1 MKSRK
6 EFNEKEIKALLT
18 RLKEGQEQ
26 YPADL
31 LENRRARFLVS
42 VPPAGFILASKAIYK
57 TILHGIQT
65 TVVGVTK
72 VILLSV
78 IGMTAVGTVLVGYNQ
93 GWARFLDDEVRTI
106 PTIVAPANQVGTLP
120 ASDLEETI
128 AAYHPS
134 ETISPSQT
142 PTITPTDTPT
152 PTSTPTGTITPI
164 FTPVS
169 TFTSSPAPDDNPI
182 QLPRINPTATPNI
195 KPTDTPKI
203 EPTDTPKV
211 EPTDTPKIE
220 PTDTP
225 RIEPTDTPKVE
236 PTDTPRIEPTDTP
249 IIEPTH
255 TPVIHPTHTPEFH
268 PTRTRE
274 FHPTRTPDI
283 NPTRT
288 REIRPTDTPADNHD
302 GHDCDKTP
310 HPGIRTRI
318 PPAP

>member
-6 EFNEKEIKALLT
+6 EFSEKEIKELIT
-18 RLKEGQEQ
+18 RLKDSQEQ

-31 LENRRARFLVS
+31 LKNRRARFLIS

-195 KPTDTPKI
+195 KPTDTP
-203 EPTDTPKV
+203 
-211 EPTDTPKIE
+211 
-220 PTDTP
+220 
-225 RIEPTDTPKVE
+225 RIEPTDTPKIE

-283 NPTRT
+283 HPTHT